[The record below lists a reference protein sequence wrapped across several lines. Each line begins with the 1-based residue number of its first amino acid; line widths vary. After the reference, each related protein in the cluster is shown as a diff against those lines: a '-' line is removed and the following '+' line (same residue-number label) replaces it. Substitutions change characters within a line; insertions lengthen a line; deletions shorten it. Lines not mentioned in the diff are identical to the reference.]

1 MTDPFD
7 FFGQP
12 LDLRRW
18 AKLNRRAASSR
29 SANAL
34 FEANSKQLKPI
45 AGPLGKIA
53 RQLRL
58 DDYGIFRLHC
68 FAIDQLAGAPTP
80 GAATAD
86 LGTSI
91 HANKQIS
98 RNGRMLAI
106 AALARLNGWAMVPV
120 LHDGAI
126 LIYVPVK
133 DAQDSLNVHWRGTR
147 WTRTVN
153 GKVSSVHD
161 FHWLVWDGETPLGLT
176 ESDQAAEAP
185 LLEPDEIID
194 GPQAGF
200 HFFERKFPGFTMRT
214 KQLAKLELFDGS
226 GTLDYQARPDASR
239 YLDYYPQYHFGPQ
252 TTLARQE
259 LTAMA
264 MGPKLTSLR
273 DRRMPEP
280 DRIDLLLRTIQDA
293 FTYTE
298 GPLRPLFHMFE
309 DRQGDCDQLSL
320 ILAACLKFLGY
331 DSENI
336 IAMRWPTHLCLA
348 LSPQRTPPSSSQVS
362 FAVGSR
368 RFYPLDATYY
378 YHVNGRLATRWGML
392 SDEHAKA
399 PFELKQLP
407 S

>member
-18 AKLNRRAASSR
+18 AKLTRRTASSQR
-29 SANAL
+29 ASDI
-34 FEANSKQLKPI
+34 FEANSIQLKPL

-53 RQLRL
+53 HQLGL

-68 FAIDQLAGAPTP
+68 FAIDQLAGPP
-80 GAATAD
+80 IRGARTAD

-91 HANKQIS
+91 HVNKKIS
-98 RNGRMLAI
+98 PNGRMLAI
-106 AALARLNGWAMVPV
+106 SALARLNGWAMVPII
-120 LHDGAI
+120 HDGSI
-126 LIYVPVK
+126 LMYVPVK
-133 DAQDSLNVHWRGTR
+133 DAQDSLNAHWRGTR

-176 ESDQAAEAP
+176 ESDQEAEK
-185 LLEPDEIID
+185 LLLGPDEIID

-200 HFFERKFPGFTMRT
+200 HFFQRKFPGFTMRA
-214 KQLAKLELFDGS
+214 KQPARLELFDGS
-226 GTLDYQARPDASR
+226 GALDYQARPDASR

-264 MGPKLTSLR
+264 MAPRLSRLR
-273 DRRMPEP
+273 DRRMSEP

-320 ILAACLKFLGY
+320 ILAACLKFFGY
-331 DSENI
+331 GAGDI

-348 LSPQRTPPSSSQVS
+348 LSPKSTPPASAQLS
-362 FAVGSR
+362 FTVGAK

-378 YHVNGRLATRWGML
+378 YHVNDRLATRWGML
-392 SDEHAKA
+392 SDEHSKA

-407 S
+407 E